1 MKNKNLPFLIFWF
14 LVCVGVVWF
23 YTRHAFLR
31 PTDDPKEAILYS
43 SLFLFNLFLMP
54 KWFYARK
61 VMGSLPFFLVFV
73 YLGYGFLNVLFVA
86 TAHFEGMALWG
97 KEALL
102 LLTALNLAL
111 LGKEKIVFACF
122 ILCVVGLAAFIFSV
136 IPSQWVEVL
145 NSFKKIPIGHISYY
159 SDFALLSLGFCI
171 LFFYYFRFVTPKI
184 FFGTASFF
192 LFCLL
197 WLSATRASLLGL
209 GFALILAFCF
219 LPQKK
224 HILLWLSMA
233 VVSLLFVNNGLHYSF
248 RNVSIA
254 QRFEKIIP
262 EVEKHFS
269 TNVVSNSVSN
279 SLEPSLQIQQAQK
292 NSRLCMYQNTWEGF
306 LAKPLLGWGVG
317 SFRYNYLRFIKPTDP
332 EQSLLMKGHKVWVM
346 YPHNES
352 LKQLFESGFVG
363 TLLFYMVYLLPCFAA
378 FSLWKKKED
387 DLFLILLGVFYPS
400 IGFVFQFDTAF
411 HNPVMRLGLLIPLA
425 LGFYYLLDLKFSS
438 WQIFF
443 LKPLF
448 VIFLFFSLPTL
459 GYAFSS
465 YYLAHGNKESFEKI
479 VKLATGRF
487 ETLSRLSGYYI
498 KKERFDLA
506 EPILKRAVHTFPSI
520 PALRTQLAHVF
531 LKKGEKVKA
540 LMELKE
546 LQKMYPENEETRR
559 LFDQVM
565 TMQ

>member
-97 KEALL
+97 KEAL
-102 LLTALNLAL
+102 
-111 LGKEKIVFACF
+111 
-122 ILCVVGLAAFIFSV
+122 
-136 IPSQWVEVL
+136 
-145 NSFKKIPIGHISYY
+145 
-159 SDFALLSLGFCI
+159 
-171 LFFYYFRFVTPKI
+171 
-184 FFGTASFF
+184 
-192 LFCLL
+192 
-197 WLSATRASLLGL
+197 
-209 GFALILAFCF
+209 LILAFCF

-378 FSLWKKKED
+378 FSLFLPSYIRLCIFELLSCPWK
-387 DLFLILLGVFYPS
+387 
-400 IGFVFQFDTAF
+400 
-411 HNPVMRLGLLIPLA
+411 
-425 LGFYYLLDLKFSS
+425 
-438 WQIFF
+438 
-443 LKPLF
+443 
-448 VIFLFFSLPTL
+448 
-459 GYAFSS
+459 
-465 YYLAHGNKESFEKI
+465 
-479 VKLATGRF
+479 
-487 ETLSRLSGYYI
+487 
-498 KKERFDLA
+498 
-506 EPILKRAVHTFPSI
+506 
-520 PALRTQLAHVF
+520 
-531 LKKGEKVKA
+531 
-540 LMELKE
+540 
-546 LQKMYPENEETRR
+546 
-559 LFDQVM
+559 
-565 TMQ
+565 